1 MSRLFAVRI
10 ELFSDFCSDWLK
22 NPNNPD
28 SLIKSK
34 YADHRW
40 LLTLRQPRGDV
51 PGYFECVLGRIPVTP
66 FENKDLLL
74 I

>member
-1 MSRLFAVRI
+1 MLIIV
-10 ELFSDFCSDWLK
+10 DCW
-22 NPNNPD
+22 PYD
-28 SLIKSK
+28 SL
-34 YADHRW
+34 
-40 LLTLRQPRGDV
+40 GDV